1 MIKVINFTILLVLI
15 VKINCQDNDDVMLGT
30 WDDVDRN
37 KENEIIDQILNMA
50 IEKINKKSQ
59 PIPNYKKVNHVFI
72 VKSQVVAGNNYFIAF
87 KTTLTKCS
95 KKIQLKP
102 QYLKRCPET
111 DNQV

>member
-1 MIKVINFTILLVLI
+1 MIKVINFAILFVLI
-15 VKINCQDNDDVMLGT
+15 VKINCQDDDLVMLGA

-37 KENEIIDQILNMA
+37 KGNETIDQILNMA
-50 IEKINKKSQ
+50 IEKINKKSES
-59 PIPNYKKVNHVFI
+59 IPNYKKVNDVSI
-72 VKSQVVAGNNYFIAF
+72 VKSQVVAGINYFIAF

-95 KKIQLKP
+95 KKIQLNS